1 MCFMQRP
8 ASLPVEFERYP
19 AIHCAEITIIL
30 YRIQITADPRANR
43 RKYEEQC
50 SLCLSIET
58 PGEYGYHIY
67 RCCSR
72 NGYG

>member
-1 MCFMQRP
+1 MQRP

-43 RKYEEQC
+43 RKY
-50 SLCLSIET
+50 SSKT
-58 PGEYGYHIY
+58 YT
-67 RCCSR
+67 
-72 NGYG
+72 